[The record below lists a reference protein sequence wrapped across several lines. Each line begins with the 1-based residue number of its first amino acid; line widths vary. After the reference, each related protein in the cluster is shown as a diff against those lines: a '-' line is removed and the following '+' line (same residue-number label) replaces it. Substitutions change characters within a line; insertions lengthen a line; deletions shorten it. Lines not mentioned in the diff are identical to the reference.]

1 MEIDRIRGII
11 EAILFCA
18 GRVVKIK
25 ELELA
30 LELNEKDIITIIDD
44 MNIEYSKQT
53 KGIEIIKVNDGYQ
66 MCTKKSIMNM
76 FIQ

>member
-1 MEIDRIRGII
+1 MEIDKIRGII

-18 GRVVKIK
+18 GRVVTIK

-30 LELNEKDIITIIDD
+30 VEINEKDIVELIND
-44 MNIEYSKQT
+44 MNKEYRDISR
-53 KGIEIIKVNDGYQ
+53 GIEMMDIK
-66 MCTKKSIMNM
+66 CALKKSTMNI

>member
-1 MEIDRIRGII
+1 MMEIDKIRGII

-30 LELNEKDIITIIDD
+30 VEINEKDIIEIIND
-44 MNIEYSKQT
+44 MNKT
-53 KGIEIIKVNDGYQ
+53 YQ
-66 MCTKKSIMNM
+66 EG
-76 FIQ
+76 